1 MRLRPT
7 AARGFAL
14 AAAVAVTVSLNGGG
28 RAVADI
34 EAPSWSD
41 VQDARQNE
49 SAAAAVTAALEE
61 ALDEAEASAITLS
74 ADALEKAAAAESARA
89 EAEAAATRAAELADR
104 SAEAEAEL
112 AERRGQLGALA
123 SGLYRTQSDGAL
135 VARLLTSAEPESL
148 LRRLGLLD
156 RLSSTWAGLVSE
168 SQRSAG
174 AAESLRAQAETAR
187 VAREDAAHTASD
199 AASSAQA
206 AADAEHATVAAL
218 QAQVSTLYAQLATLK
233 NTTADAERSYRL
245 DQEVGRQPTT
255 GAGGTGSGAT
265 GSAGAGSG
273 GSGGAGTGAGG
284 SGAAPTGV
292 TVNPAGAKAYAR
304 TAVGRYGWGDDQYQC
319 LVLLWNRESGW
330 RADALNRSSGAYGIP
345 QALPATKMAAAG
357 ADWRTNGNTQVEW
370 GLSYVKSRYGSPCS
384 AWSHSQS
391 TGWY

>member
-1 MRLRPT
+1 MRLRLT
-7 AARGFAL
+7 AARGLAL
-14 AAAVAVTVSLNGGG
+14 AAAVAVTVSLNSGG

-49 SAAAAVTAALEE
+49 AAAAAVTAALEE
-61 ALDEAEASAITLS
+61 ALDEAEASAVTLS
-74 ADALEKAAAAESARA
+74 ATALEKAATAESARA
-89 EAEAAATRAAELADR
+89 EAAAAAARAAELADR

-135 VARLLTSAEPESL
+135 VARLLTSAEPDSL

-174 AAESLRAQAETAR
+174 ATESLRAQAETAR
-187 VAREDAAHTASD
+187 VAREDAARTASD

-206 AADAEHATVAAL
+206 AADAEHARVAAV

-245 DQEVGRQPTT
+245 GQQVAREPTT
-255 GAGGTGSGAT
+255 GAGGA
-265 GSAGAGSG
+265 
-273 GSGGAGTGAGG
+273 GSGGAGTAGAGGSGGAGAGG

-292 TVNPAGAKAYAR
+292 TVDPAGAKAYAR

-345 QALPATKMAAAG
+345 QALPATRMAAAG

-370 GLSYVKSRYGSPCS
+370 GLLYVKSRYGSPCS